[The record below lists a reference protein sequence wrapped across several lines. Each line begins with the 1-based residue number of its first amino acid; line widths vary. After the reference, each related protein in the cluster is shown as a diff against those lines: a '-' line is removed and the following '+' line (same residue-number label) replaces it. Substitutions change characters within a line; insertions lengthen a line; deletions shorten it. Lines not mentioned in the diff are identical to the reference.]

1 VERLVCGLIV
11 ILPKVNILLI
21 SCYEIFLKGCFDPL
35 ISIPGV
41 KMDVNT
47 VNIQEITPLF
57 PLQA

>member
-1 VERLVCGLIV
+1 VCGLVV
-11 ILPKVNILLI
+11 ILPQVNILLM
-21 SCYEIFLKGCFDPL
+21 SYYEISLKGCFDPL

-41 KMDVNT
+41 KMSVNT

>member
-1 VERLVCGLIV
+1 MFEKAHFN
-11 ILPKVNILLI
+11 P
-21 SCYEIFLKGCFDPL
+21 F

-47 VNIQEITPLF
+47 VNISNLTPLF

>member
-1 VERLVCGLIV
+1 MSE
-11 ILPKVNILLI
+11 KAH
-21 SCYEIFLKGCFDPL
+21 FDPL

-47 VNIQEITPLF
+47 VNIFNLTPSF

>member
-1 VERLVCGLIV
+1 MCGLVV
-11 ILPKVNILLI
+11 ILPQVNILLM

>member
-1 VERLVCGLIV
+1 MCGLVV
-11 ILPKVNILLI
+11 ILPQINILLM
-21 SCYEIFLKGCFDPL
+21 SCYEIILKDYFDPL

>member
-1 VERLVCGLIV
+1 MFE
-11 ILPKVNILLI
+11 KAH
-21 SCYEIFLKGCFDPL
+21 FDPL

-47 VNIQEITPLF
+47 VNISNLTPLF